1 MERLKNSIIKK
12 SKSVVIKLD
21 RPLLNSK
28 EIRIKKIY
36 RFALGIP
43 GGQFENFQA
52 AYGFSNEVFKLT
64 QEIKGLVKR
73 LASFLKKR

>member
-12 SKSVVIKLD
+12 SKSVIKSD
-21 RPLLNSK
+21 RPTPNSK